1 MEKKAKI
8 TIHPDYK
15 IGAVDKRLYGAFL
28 EPIHH
33 WVYGGIWNP
42 KHPGADDMGFRKDVL
57 ELIKSFG
64 LPAVR
69 FPGGNWTSG
78 WEWENSIGPREQRKT
93 QLDLAWR
100 QYESNVIGHDEY
112 IEWARRANVEPI
124 YTLNL
129 GSADLK
135 SAFHCV
141 DYSIHPGGTYWS
153 DLRKEHGH
161 PEPYNIKTWCLGN
174 EMDGPW
180 QIGSWEKDPKG
191 YGVRAHET
199 AKIMKNPGASSWVSS
214 LDRKFIILADYIPR
228 SKNCCTTFRCV
239 VNFPEQAPG
248 YVPRLPIKWI
258 NPRCETVVCGSCSP
272 HTATYPAWDIEVLEQ
287 CYESVDY
294 VSIHHYYNAPK
305 GNVNV
310 LLNASASFEDF
321 IKTTIAACDYM
332 KTKRRSRKTMMI
344 SFDEYGASFVEPS
357 EPIYWYDGRRENIME
372 FSKEAAARPFT
383 RYDSC
388 EYENR
393 IPHPRAS
400 QMLDALA
407 LNSIALS
414 LIRHADRVKI
424 GCMTGFIQHALGIDK
439 DHAWKTAIYYAYEQL
454 NTYGQGI
461 SLMPVIDGPVH
472 PVEQIKTDSWHEHPA
487 YDQVQDIEGA
497 AVFNEEK
504 NELSVFFINKNQSAD
519 LPVELDLRA
528 FEGYKLLGHTEM
540 YTADLAAAN
549 TWESQEIIKP
559 VPVAST
565 KLEGG
570 RVSAAAQALSWNCIR
585 IGL

>member
-1 MEKKAKI
+1 MEKTAKI

-42 KHPGADDMGFRKDVL
+42 KHPSADDMGFRKDVL
-57 ELIKSFG
+57 ELIRSFG

-78 WEWENSIGPREQRKT
+78 WEWENSIGPRERRKT

-153 DLRKEHGH
+153 DLRKEYGH
-161 PEPYNIKTWCLGN
+161 PDPYNIKTWCLGN

-180 QIGSWEKDPKG
+180 QIASWEKDPKG
-191 YGVRAHET
+191 YGVRAHEI
-199 AKIMKNPGASSWVSS
+199 AKI
-214 LDRKFIILADYIPR
+214 
-228 SKNCCTTFRCV
+228 
-239 VNFPEQAPG
+239 
-248 YVPRLPIKWI
+248 IKWI
-258 NPRCETVVCGSCSP
+258 NPGCETVVCGSCSP
-272 HTATYPAWDIEVLEQ
+272 HTATYPEWDVDVLER

-294 VSIHHYYNAPK
+294 VSIHHYYNAPG

-321 IKTTIAACDYM
+321 IKTIISCCDYM

-344 SFDEYGASFVEPS
+344 SFDEYGASFVKPS
-357 EPIYWYDGRRENIME
+357 EPVYWYDGRRENIME
-372 FSKEAAARPFT
+372 FSPEALARPFT

-388 EYENR
+388 EYENGVPR
-393 IPHPRAS
+393 PRAS
-400 QMLDALA
+400 QMLEALA
-407 LNSIALS
+407 LNSIALA

-424 GCMTGFIQHALGIDK
+424 GCMTGFIQHVLGIDK

-454 NTYGQGI
+454 NKYGQGI

-472 PVEQIKTDSWHEHPA
+472 SVEQVKTDSWHEHPA
-487 YDQVQDIEGA
+487 YDRVQDIEGA
-497 AVFNEEK
+497 AVFNGEK
-504 NELSVFFINKNQSAD
+504 DELSVFFINKNQSAAV
-519 LPVELDLRA
+519 PMELDLRA
-528 FEGYKLLGHTEM
+528 FEGYKLLAHTEM

-549 TWESQEIIKP
+549 TWENQEIIKP
-559 VPVAST
+559 APVAST
-565 KLEGG
+565 RLEGG
-570 RVSAAAQALSWNCIR
+570 RISTAARPLSWNCVR
-585 IGL
+585 IGR

>member
-8 TIHPDYK
+8 TIHPDYR

-33 WVYGGIWNP
+33 WVYGAIWNP
-42 KHPGADDMGFRKDVL
+42 RHPSADDMGFRKDVL
-57 ELIKSFG
+57 EMIKSFG
-64 LPAVR
+64 LSAVR

-78 WEWENSIGPREQRKT
+78 WEWENSIGPRERRKT

-112 IEWARRANVEPI
+112 IEWARRANIEPI

-153 DLRKEHGH
+153 DLRKEYGH

-180 QIGSWEKDPKG
+180 QIASWEKDPKG
-191 YGVRAHET
+191 YGVKAHET
-199 AKIMKNPGASSWVSS
+199 AKI
-214 LDRKFIILADYIPR
+214 
-228 SKNCCTTFRCV
+228 
-239 VNFPEQAPG
+239 
-248 YVPRLPIKWI
+248 IKWI
-258 NPRCETVVCGSCSP
+258 NPACETVVCGSCSP
-272 HTATYPAWDIEVLEQ
+272 HTATYPKWDIEVLEQ

-310 LLNASASFEDF
+310 LLNASASIEDF
-321 IKTTIAACDYM
+321 IKTVIACCDYM

-357 EPIYWYDGRRENIME
+357 EPVYWYDGRRENIME
-372 FSKEAAARPFT
+372 FSKEAMARPFT

-388 EYENR
+388 EYEGG
-393 IPHPRAS
+393 IPRPRAS

-414 LIRHADRVKI
+414 LVRHADRVKI

-439 DHAWKTAIYYAYEQL
+439 DHAWKTAIYYAFEQL
-454 NTYGQGI
+454 NKYGQGI

-472 PVEQIKTDSWHEHPA
+472 PVEQVKTDSWHEHPA

-504 NELSVFFINKNQSAD
+504 DELSVFFINKNQSAGI
-519 LPVELDLRA
+519 PVELDLRA
-528 FEGYKLLGHTEM
+528 FEGYKLLEHTEM
-540 YTADLAAAN
+540 YSADLAAAD
-549 TWESQEIIKP
+549 TWENQDIIKP
-559 VPVAST
+559 RPVAST

-570 RVSAAAQALSWNCIR
+570 RVSAAARALSWNCVR
-585 IGL
+585 IGR

>member
-8 TIHPDYK
+8 TIHPAYK
-15 IGAVDKRLYGAFL
+15 LGAVDKRLYGAFL

-33 WVYGGIWNP
+33 WVYGSIWNP
-42 KHPGADDMGFRKDVL
+42 KHPSADDMGFRNDVL

-153 DLRKEHGH
+153 DLRKEHGR

-180 QIGSWEKDPKG
+180 QIASWEKDPKG
-191 YGVRAHET
+191 YGVRAHEI
-199 AKIMKNPGASSWVSS
+199 AKI
-214 LDRKFIILADYIPR
+214 
-228 SKNCCTTFRCV
+228 
-239 VNFPEQAPG
+239 
-248 YVPRLPIKWI
+248 IKWI

-272 HTATYPAWDIEVLEQ
+272 HTATYPSWDTEVLEQ

-321 IKTTIAACDYM
+321 IKTIIAACDYM

-344 SFDEYGASFVEPS
+344 SFDEYGASFAEPS

-372 FSKEAAARPFT
+372 FSREAMARPFT

-393 IPHPRAS
+393 IPRPRDS

-424 GCMTGFIQHALGIDK
+424 GCMTGFIQHALGIDR

-454 NTYGQGI
+454 NKYGQGI

-472 PVEQIKTDSWHEHPA
+472 PVEQAKTDSWHEHPA
-487 YDQVQDIEGA
+487 YDRVQDIEGA

-540 YTADLAAAN
+540 HTADLAAEN
-549 TWESQEIIKP
+549 TWENQEIIKP

-565 KLEGG
+565 RLEGG
-570 RVSAAAQALSWNCIR
+570 RVSTAARALSWNCIR
-585 IGL
+585 IGR